1 MWSRQCHCPRGGLA
15 HGNPRRRRTG
25 VLAPGAREREE
36 LVGHDVVF
44 NIGVA
49 DVGVEG
55 NLTPRAALRLVTHVP
70 EVHTVGEKNS
80 SIISIKGSC
89 FLVAAI
95 VGHAW
100 VGEMWDSLP

>member
-44 NIGVA
+44 DIGVA

-55 NLTPRAALRLVTHVP
+55 EGRVLYVVGLVQGICLEQAH
-70 EVHTVGEKNS
+70 
-80 SIISIKGSC
+80 
-89 FLVAAI
+89 
-95 VGHAW
+95 HAEHLGIA
-100 VGEMWDSLP
+100 VQG